1 MPTRVLKRNDLLY
14 PELSY
19 EIIGCAYEVFNELG
33 SGYPEKYYQR
43 ALSIAYKQKNWL
55 VQEQVYFPAK
65 FKEIIIG
72 KNYLDFLI
80 ENKIIVEIKKDN
92 YFSKRNIDQVLN
104 YLKVSDLKLAILIN
118 FGADGIRFK
127 RIINL

>member
-33 SGYPEKYYQR
+33 SGHPEKYYQR
-43 ALSIAYKQKNWL
+43 ALAIAYKQKNWL

-80 ENKIIVEIKKDN
+80 ENKVIVEIKKDN
-92 YFSKRNIDQVLN
+92 YFSKKNIDQVLN
-104 YLKVSDLKLAILIN
+104 YLKVSNLKLAILIN

-127 RIINL
+127 SIINL